1 MGIYGLRYL
10 RFFRW
15 WVSSNGATSTAKPWV
30 STLKWSNDWDDLGY
44 PYFRTPPYVMIVLRS
59 KSLQVI
65 QLQPKALFGTRE
77 SPWPAALGEMKRGTT
92 DALGSGHV
100 QL

>member
-1 MGIYGLRYL
+1 
-10 RFFRW
+10 
-15 WVSSNGATSTAKPWV
+15 
-30 STLKWSNDWDDLGY
+30 
-44 PYFRTPPYVMIVLRS
+44 MIVLLEIQIS
-59 KSLQVI
+59 SSDSATTKSSF
-65 QLQPKALFGTRE
+65 FGTRE